1 MGRVA
6 LKRPTKQRKSK
17 MRNQTEAKL
26 LGLKAITPSFGAK
39 LYSSKGKLRL
49 TTVGKAYGADSLEEG
64 TRSQAVIL
72 RSEADLD
79 LLIEALESFRPAVQ
93 KSLAPSKKG
102 KKKKKGAKVVR
113 RRDGETKE
121 VDPSTEL
128 KVLVKSVKLSS
139 RQSMEAFLSNPA
151 VKPFCKKGFKA
162 VKKGKVGGAEGLEK
176 LKAWSREAKE
186 AILAS

>member
-1 MGRVA
+1 
-6 LKRPTKQRKSK
+6 

-79 LLIEALESFRPAVQ
+79 LLIEALESFRPVVQ
-93 KSLAPSKKG
+93 KSFAPSKKG
-102 KKKKKGAKVVR
+102 KKKKAAKVVR
-113 RRDGETKE
+113 RRDGETKK
-121 VDPSTEL
+121 VDPSAEL

-176 LKAWSREAKE
+176 LKGWSREAKA

>member
-1 MGRVA
+1 
-6 LKRPTKQRKSK
+6 

-49 TTVGKAYGADSLEEG
+49 TTVGKAYGADYLEEG

-79 LLIEALESFRPAVQ
+79 SLIEALESFRPAVQ

-102 KKKKKGAKVVR
+102 KKKKKGAKKVVR
-113 RRDGETKE
+113 RRDGKTTE
-121 VDPSTEL
+121 VDSSTEL

>member
-1 MGRVA
+1 
-6 LKRPTKQRKSK
+6 

-79 LLIEALESFRPAVQ
+79 SLIEALESFRPAVQ

-102 KKKKKGAKVVR
+102 KKKKKGAKKVVR
-113 RRDGETKE
+113 RRDGKTTE
-121 VDPSTEL
+121 VDSSTEL